1 MPSPITMNW
10 PIPIR
15 SGNWKF
21 TAFVLVVVV
30 AFVSASWF
38 TLSRERQAVQEQAV
52 VNAGN
57 LARATEEHVVATIRS
72 IDQLLLNVARDYRQN
87 PDRFDLNYWVSHSDL
102 LLQPEAA
109 VLGISNTDGTV
120 VLNNVGTAGHNIGDR
135 DHFIV
140 QRDRTD
146 VGLFISQPVRAKASG
161 RWSLQFSRRLER
173 PDGRFAGT
181 VVFGLDPNYFAN
193 FYNSLSLGEHGAIAL
208 VGLDGVIR
216 SRLAAGDRTIGQS
229 IANSELF
236 KRISAEPV
244 GNYTVAYSTDRIER
258 IVSYRSVREYPLI
271 VNIGL
276 STEEVLAPYIRFRDQ
291 VLLGN
296 IFIGA
301 LALGIATFLIRE
313 IARRQ
318 DGEKLL
324 ETVLES
330 APATIQLKDRDL
342 RIRWTNRAYLAF
354 FRPAGG
360 SPVGKR
366 IGDFMGDAPFVK
378 DANEADREVLRTG
391 KTIFDIEQS
400 YLATPFEPERHMLV
414 TKTPIFGPAGDVAQI
429 LTIGTNITALRK
441 AQTEA
446 AVARQAER
454 AAETARGEVSRLLS
468 GMPTAVYRGTID
480 AHGRLTIDF
489 ISDNVATITGRTIDA
504 VGGGT
509 GWYDDLGDNA
519 RTQIDAFFQR
529 VLEAGEA
536 QTEYHLPGSSGVW
549 IRDRA
554 RVVERYTDSTEIIGN
569 WTDITREHGMA
580 QQVMDNAKLATLG
593 ELATGLAHELN
604 QPIAVMSLAAENAED
619 ALSIGPAG
627 IPGARVRLTRIV
639 EQAQRAKN
647 IVSHLRIFGRGD
659 TGPLEPVHLEEAVTG
674 ALALVSGML
683 RSYGV
688 TVETYLPSDL
698 PRVTGRL
705 VLIENVI
712 VNLCV
717 NARDAM
723 RNISS
728 DQRVLRIEGS
738 TKPRAQVE
746 LRIVDRGGGIPA
758 SVMPRLFEP
767 FFTTKSPGE
776 GTGLG
781 LSISHGMMQSIGG
794 GLSVTNTG
802 TGACFILT
810 MQAAISSARDAG
822 GVSAA
827 GNPLTL
833 IQSDS

>member
-1 MPSPITMNW
+1 MNW

-21 TAFVLVVVV
+21 AAFALAAV
-30 AFVSASWF
+30 AIFVAASWF
-38 TLSRERQAVQEQAV
+38 TLARERQAAQEQATV
-52 VNAGN
+52 TASN
-57 LARATEEHVVATIRS
+57 LARAAEEHVVATVRA
-72 IDQLLLNVARDYRQN
+72 IDQLLLNIARDYRRD
-87 PDRFDLNYWVSHSDL
+87 PDRFELGYWVSHSDL

-109 VLGISNTDGTV
+109 VLGIANADGTV
-120 VLNNVGTAGHNIGDR
+120 VLNNVGTAGHNIADREHFTVHR
-135 DHFIV
+135 DHI
-140 QRDRTD
+140 DA
-146 VGLFISQPVRAKASG
+146 GLFIAVPVQAKASG
-161 RWSLQFSRRLER
+161 RWTIQFSRRLER
-173 PDGRFAGT
+173 PNGSFAGT

-193 FYNSLSLGEHGAIAL
+193 FYNSLSLGEHGAIGL
-208 VGLDGVIR
+208 IGLDGIVR
-216 SRLAAGDRTIGQS
+216 SRLAGGDRTIGQS
-229 IANSELF
+229 LKGSDLF
-236 KRISAEPV
+236 KHLNVAPV
-244 GNYTVAYSTDRIER
+244 GHFVGTYTTDGIER
-258 IVSYRSVREYPLI
+258 IVSYRYVREYPL
-271 VNIGL
+271 VVAVGL
-276 STEEVLAPYIRFRDQ
+276 AMREVLAPYMRFRDQ
-291 VLLGN
+291 VLVGT
-296 IFIGA
+296 IAIAG
-301 LALGIATFLIRE
+301 LALMVATVLIRE

-330 APATIQLKDRDL
+330 APVTIQLKDRDL
-342 RIRWTNRAYLAF
+342 RVRWTNDAYRAF
-354 FRPAGG
+354 FGTAGTG
-360 SPVGKR
+360 TPVGR
-366 IGDFMGDAPFVK
+366 TVREFLGDHPFVK
-378 DANEADREVLRTG
+378 IAEEADREVLRTG
-391 KTIFDIEQS
+391 RTAADIAQH
-400 YLATPFEPERHMLV
+400 YPVTPQQPERHMLL
-414 TKTPIFGPAGDVAQI
+414 TKTPIFGPNGDVAQI
-429 LTIGTNITALRK
+429 LTIGMNMTALRR
-441 AQTEA
+441 AETEA
-446 AVARQAER
+446 AAARQAER

-480 AHGRLTIDF
+480 VRGRLTVDF
-489 ISDNVATITGRTIDA
+489 VSDNVAAITGRTID
-504 VGGGT
+504 T
-509 GWYDDLGDNA
+509 TRRSIGWYEDLGANA
-519 RTQIDAFFQR
+519 KMEIDAFFHR
-529 VLEAGEA
+529 VLETGEA
-536 QTEYHLPGSSGVW
+536 QTEYHLPGSEGVW

-554 RVVERYTDSTEIIGN
+554 RVVERYADRTEIIGN

-619 ALSIGPAG
+619 ALSVGPAG
-627 IPGARVRLTRIV
+627 IPGALVRLSRIV

-659 TGPLEPVHLEEAVTG
+659 AGPLEPVHLEEAVTG

-688 TVETYLPSDL
+688 VVETYLPSDL
-698 PRVTGRL
+698 PPVTGRL

-723 RNISS
+723 RHIAS
-728 DQRVLRIEGS
+728 DQRVLRIEAS

-767 FFTTKSPGE
+767 FFTTKAPGE

-802 TGACFILT
+802 VGACFILT
-810 MQAAISSARDAG
+810 MQAALARAPDASEMSG
-822 GVSAA
+822 A
-827 GNPLTL
+827 LTVM
-833 IQSDS
+833 QANS